1 MSEFSENAGPILSN
15 LLRSI
20 KKEAERLPSAGSI
33 VETLKEFDPTPEQI
47 HDFTEK
53 CAEAVTVVGNAVAHM
68 IEKLHE
74 SGSVEMP
81 DHSDQMPDH
90 IDIPDD
96 LRDLDK

>member
-1 MSEFSENAGPILSN
+1 MSEFSENASSFLRN

-20 KKEAERLPSAGSI
+20 QKETERLPSASSI

-53 CAEAVTVVGNAVAHM
+53 CAEAVRVVGNAVA
-68 IEKLHE
+68 ETFQRLHE
-74 SGSVEMP
+74 SGPESNL
-81 DHSDQMPDH
+81 PDH

-96 LRDLDK
+96 LSDLDK